1 MSNVVASVPVS
12 PDMVKH
18 YKVETLIVT
27 NGFLS
32 LPVFRVIIKT
42 SETSAPVIVQCMGHK
57 DLAKTD
63 NIFIY
68 NIMICIILTWCSI
81 H

>member
-1 MSNVVASVPVS
+1 MVARQGKATS
-12 PDMVKH
+12 H
-18 YKVETLIVT
+18 YKIESLIVT
-27 NGFLS
+27 NSSQS
-32 LPVFRVIIKT
+32 LPMFRVVIKT
-42 SETSAPVIVQCMGHK
+42 SETSAPVIVQCMEHK

>member
-1 MSNVVASVPVS
+1 MVASVPVS

-42 SETSAPVIVQCMGHK
+42 SETSAPVIVQCMG
-57 DLAKTD
+57 TT
-63 NIFIY
+63 I
-68 NIMICIILTWCSI
+68 
-81 H
+81 

>member
-1 MSNVVASVPVS
+1 MVASVPVS

-63 NIFIY
+63 NIY